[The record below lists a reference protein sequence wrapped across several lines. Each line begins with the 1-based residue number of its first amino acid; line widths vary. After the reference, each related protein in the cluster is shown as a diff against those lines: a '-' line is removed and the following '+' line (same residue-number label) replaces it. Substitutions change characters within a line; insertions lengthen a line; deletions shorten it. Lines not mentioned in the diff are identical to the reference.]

1 MNGINNEVN
10 SIQLFFDLS
19 GVKPVRCI
27 VKIQMAE
34 SIAIKR
40 PYFNAF
46 FILCRFYLIHFIKN
60 SYIINATSHC
70 LARFSYICDKEFIVN
85 IKDILNNYKEDARV
99 EELAKALSNPKGR
112 IHLKGLIGSQDA
124 FIATASYF
132 LNHRNSV
139 FVLPDREEANY
150 FLSDLEN
157 LTEKDVLLFP
167 SSYRKS
173 ADFTQVDSANVL
185 LRAEVLNEL
194 NHASEYGRLIVSY
207 PEALAE
213 KVINRSALEKNTLEI
228 TINNKLSID
237 FINEFLIEYDFE
249 RVDFVYEPGQFS
261 IRGGIVDIFS
271 FSHEL
276 PYRIEFF
283 GDHIESIR
291 TFEIESQLSAEQVKS
306 VTIVPN
312 VQSKFLTESNISL
325 LEFIDEDSI
334 IWFKDIQFSID
345 IIKSGY
351 KKATELW
358 KALSVADKEKNP
370 EWIDPKFSFTDEKL
384 FAEQLSDFQIIEF
397 GKQFFYPA
405 TKSLSFDT
413 KPQPSF
419 NKDFNLL
426 AHNLKENEK
435 SGVKN
440 YILTDSGKQQE
451 RIFSILGDVDKN
463 LKFIPLNVS
472 IREGFVD
479 YEQKIACYTDHQI
492 FDRYYKY
499 KHRRGYT
506 KSQAITL
513 KELRDLKPGD
523 FITHIDH
530 GIGKYGGLEKVE
542 VNGKI
547 QEMIRLIY
555 ADNDLLYV
563 NINSLNR
570 ISKYSGKDGHLPKM
584 NKLGTEAWDKL
595 KKTTKKK
602 VKDIARDLIK
612 LYALR
617 KAQVGFAFSP
627 DTYLQN
633 ELEASFI
640 YEDTP
645 DQEKAT
651 ADVKKD
657 MESEHPMDRLVCGDV
672 GFGKTEVAIR
682 AAFKA
687 ATEGKQVAILVPTT
701 ILAMQHYKTFSERLK
716 EFPVRIDYI
725 NRFKTTKQVKD
736 TLEALKNGKVEILI
750 GTHKL
755 VAKDVK
761 FKDLGLLIID
771 EEQKFGV
778 TVKEKLKQFRA
789 NVDTLTLT
797 ATPIP
802 RTLHF
807 SLMGARDLSII
818 QTPPPNRQPVDTELH
833 VFNEKLIKEAVE
845 FELDREGQ
853 VFFIHNR
860 VADLRQLGGLIQKL
874 VPKARIAIA
883 HGQLEGD
890 KLEDI
895 MLDFIEGRY
904 DVLVAT
910 TIIEAGLDVP
920 NANTILINHAHMF
933 GLSDLHQMRGRVGR
947 SNKKA
952 FCYLLSPPLS
962 TLTPEA
968 RKRLSAI
975 EEFSD
980 LGSGFNVAMRD
991 LDIRGSGNLL
1001 GAEQS
1006 GFIAEIGFDMYHKI
1020 LDEAIQEL
1028 KDEEFREV
1036 FANEKPR
1043 PFVSATQIE
1052 TDMELLIPDEYVTN
1066 IQERYNLYTEL
1077 SKVED
1082 KENLKAFAKKLED
1095 RFGAL
1100 PKQVW
1105 DLLRTVELQWLG
1117 KEIGLEKI
1125 SWKKSILR
1133 GYFVSDKQSKYF
1145 ESEMFGNI
1153 LLYAQHNPRR
1163 VNLKEVKNTL
1173 RIAVEDVKNIDEVIF
1188 ALEQMKDP
1196 VVI

>member
-1 MNGINNEVN
+1 M
-10 SIQLFFDLS
+10 
-19 GVKPVRCI
+19 
-27 VKIQMAE
+27 
-34 SIAIKR
+34 
-40 PYFNAF
+40 
-46 FILCRFYLIHFIKN
+46 
-60 SYIINATSHC
+60 
-70 LARFSYICDKEFIVN
+70 N
-85 IKDILNNYKEDARV
+85 IKDILNSYKEDVRV
-99 EELAKALSNPKGR
+99 GALIKELNLPKTR

-124 FIATASYF
+124 FIATTSYF
-132 LNHRNSV
+132 LTHRSAV
-139 FVLPDREEANY
+139 FVLPDREEANF

-157 LTEKDVLLFP
+157 LTEKEILLFP

-194 NHASEYGRLIVSY
+194 SHATEYGKLVVTY

-213 KVINRSALEKNTLEI
+213 KVIDRSALEKNTLEI

-237 FINEFLIEYDFE
+237 FINEFLVEYDFE
-249 RVDFVYEPGQFS
+249 RTDFVYEPGQFS

-271 FSHEL
+271 FSNEL
-276 PYRIEFF
+276 PYRVEFF

-291 TFEIESQLSAEQVKS
+291 TFEIESQLSVEQVKS

-325 LEFIDEDSI
+325 LEFIDEDSV
-334 IWFKDIQFSID
+334 IWFKDVQFSID

-351 KKATELW
+351 KKAIALW
-358 KALSVADKEKNP
+358 NALSLADKEKNP
-370 EWIDPKFSFTDEKL
+370 EWIDPKYAFVDEKL
-384 FAEQLSDFQIIEF
+384 FADQLRDFQIVEF

-405 TKSLSFDT
+405 NQSISFDT

-426 AHNLKENEK
+426 VYNLKENEK
-435 SGVKN
+435 AGLKN

-451 RIFSILGDVDKN
+451 RIFSILGDIDKA
-463 LKFIPLNVS
+463 LKFVPLHVS
-472 IREGFVD
+472 IREGFID

-499 KHRRGYT
+499 KLRRGYT

-530 GIGKYGGLEKVE
+530 GVGKYGGLEKVE
-542 VNGKI
+542 VNGKE

-570 ISKYSGKDGHLPKM
+570 ISKYSGKDGHIPKM

-612 LYALR
+612 LYAVR
-617 KAQVGFAFSP
+617 KSQVGFAFSP
-627 DTYLQN
+627 DSYLQN

-651 ADVKKD
+651 ADVKRD

-701 ILAMQHYKTFSERLK
+701 ILAMQHYKTFTERLK
-716 EFPVRIDYI
+716 DFPVRIDYI
-725 NRFKTTKQVKD
+725 NRFKTIKQVKN
-736 TLEALKNGKVEILI
+736 TLEALKEGKVEILI
-750 GTHKL
+750 GTHRL

-778 TVKEKLKQFRA
+778 SVKEKLKQFRA

-860 VADLRQLGGLIQKL
+860 VADLTQLGGLIQKL

-895 MLDFIEGRY
+895 MLDFIEGKY

-1028 KDEEFREV
+1028 KEEEFKGL
-1036 FANEKPR
+1036 FADEKPR

-1077 SKVED
+1077 SKI
-1082 KENLKAFAKKLED
+1082 ENKDALQAFAKKMED

-1100 PKQVW
+1100 PNQVW

-1117 KEIGLEKI
+1117 KDIGLEKI
-1125 SWKKSILR
+1125 SWKKGVLR

-1145 ESEMFGNI
+1145 ESAMFGNV
-1153 LLYAQHNPRR
+1153 LQYAQHNPRK

-1173 RIAVEDVKNIDEVIF
+1173 RIAVEDVRSIEEAIF
-1188 ALEQMKDP
+1188 TLEQMKDP
-1196 VVI
+1196 LVI